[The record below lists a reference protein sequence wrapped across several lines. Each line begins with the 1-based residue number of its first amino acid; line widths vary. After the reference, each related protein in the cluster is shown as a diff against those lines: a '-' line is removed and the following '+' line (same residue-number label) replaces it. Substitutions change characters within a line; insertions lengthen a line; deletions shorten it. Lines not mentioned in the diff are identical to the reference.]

1 MYAVDELRNKTYND
15 MDLEQQYEK
24 EKGYSAKENYTEGL
38 WNGNYTDEY
47 VEWLEDKLANSS
59 NDIQNVS
66 ESLPCVMSPECEI
79 IKICVDEDVANKEME
94 EFKKQHGGEW
104 YVDDVRIQK

>member
-1 MYAVDELRNKTYND
+1 MKRPKCSTSHEMLGKTK
-15 MDLEQQYEK
+15 YEK
-24 EKGYSAKENYTEGL
+24 E
-38 WNGNYTDEY
+38 
-47 VEWLEDKLANSS
+47 LEKYIDYLEQKAAIN
-59 NDIQNVS
+59 NDIIDIVS

-79 IKICVDEDVANKEME
+79 IRICADEDTANKEME